1 MGIGKALMKII
12 YTNLPILH
20 SLHFKRMEGCGILKV
35 IQHRITVR
43 TTVGSIVC
51 QRKCTVN
58 WAHEKSQLR

>member
-20 SLHFKRMEGCGILKV
+20 SLHFKHMEGCGILKV

-43 TTVGSIVC
+43 TTVGSIVY
-51 QRKCTVN
+51 QRK
-58 WAHEKSQLR
+58 